1 MSEREN
7 LHQNHRQRL
16 KNRFLSE
23 GMDAFEEHQA
33 LELLLFFALP
43 RKDTNPIAHRLL
55 KKFGSIAGV
64 FNAPLSELQNVEGV
78 GEHAALLIKMQHSLL
93 LKYQQSY
100 HNEKLNLS
108 SHKMCIN
115 YIYEK
120 MKYLNHEEFHI
131 LCLDSSLNLIK
142 YIPMFKGTINA
153 ASINIRQLTAKVL
166 SLDCAALV
174 VAHNHPSGTA
184 YPSFEDIELTEIL
197 LTALK
202 YQDIE
207 LLDHIIITS
216 KAHYSML
223 TDNRIAELKER
234 INNKIPKLFIA
245 QKTGGFTF

>member
-1 MSEREN
+1 
-7 LHQNHRQRL
+7 
-16 KNRFLSE
+16 
-23 GMDAFEEHQA
+23 MDAFEEHQV

-64 FNAPLSELQNVEGV
+64 FNAPLSELQSVEGV

-93 LKYQQSY
+93 FKYQQSY
-100 HNEKLNLS
+100 HKEKLNLS
-108 SHKMCIN
+108 SHKMCVN

-120 MKYLNHEEFHI
+120 MRYLNHEEFHI
-131 LCLDSSLNLIK
+131 LCLDSSLNLIR
-142 YIPMFKGTINA
+142 YLPMFKGTVNA
-153 ASINIRQLTAKVL
+153 AGVNIRQITQKVL
-166 SLDCAALV
+166 SLDCAAV
-174 VAHNHPSGTA
+174 VAAHNHPSGTA

-202 YQDIE
+202 YQDVE

-216 KAHYSML
+216 RAHYSML
-223 TDNRIAELKER
+223 ADNKIAELKEK
-234 INNKIPKLFIA
+234 INTKIPKLFIA